1 MTGPRRGTPLVLGH
15 RGAAAQAPE
24 NTLPALE
31 LALRL
36 GADGVEVD
44 VQRSADGVLVL
55 VHDTDWLRTAGVAR
69 RVRELPW
76 AEVCRLD
83 AGAWFGPRFRGVAPP
98 RLEAALESLP
108 DGTFVDLEIKSPED
122 DPGLGAAVLAAARPH
137 AERLRFLVTSFDR
150 HCLEA
155 LLPRA
160 TGIAL
165 GLLSQALPEPGGPLQ
180 HQALWAPAL
189 LEKPEHVERV
199 HRAGGQV
206 FAWTVD
212 DVEVARRLQ
221 EVGVEGIITN
231 EPEKIRKGLRRLDAT

>member
-1 MTGPRRGTPLVLGH
+1 MTSPRRGTPLVLGH

-55 VHDTDWLRTAGVAR
+55 VHDTDWLRTAGLAR
-69 RVRELPW
+69 RVREVPW
-76 AEVCRLD
+76 GEVRRLD
-83 AGAWFGPRFRGVAPP
+83 AGAWFGSRFRGVAPP

-108 DGTFVDLEIKSPED
+108 DSTFVDLEIKSPED
-122 DPGLGAAVLAAARPH
+122 DPGLGAAVLAAALPH
-137 AERLRFLVTSFDR
+137 AERLRFLLTSFDR
-150 HCLEA
+150 DCLEA

-160 TGIAL
+160 SGIAL
-165 GLLSQALPEPGGPLQ
+165 GLLAKALPDPGGPLL

-189 LEKPEHVERV
+189 LEKPDHVERV

-212 DVEVARRLQ
+212 DPEVAQRLQ
-221 EVGVEGIITN
+221 DLGVEGIITN
-231 EPEKIRKGLRRLDAT
+231 EPGKICKSLRRRDAI